1 MSQKNSE
8 RLLQEAKEMATPL
21 HAWLQKNFHIHAA
34 IIIDYDGVKVVE
46 VNMFHPIKTENDEG

>member
-1 MSQKNSE
+1 
-8 RLLQEAKEMATPL
+8 MATPL

>member
-1 MSQKNSE
+1 
-8 RLLQEAKEMATPL
+8 MAVFRVG
-21 HAWLQKNFHIHAA
+21 AHIHAA

>member
-1 MSQKNSE
+1 MSQKNPE
-8 RLLQEAKEMATPL
+8 QLLQEAKEMAMPL